1 MRASGAV
8 RGRFGRR
15 EAYRPLP
22 RRRLQVAAAGVRN
35 CRFDLPGAASLAGSG
50 RKLHVQQKS
59 SRGSG
64 RVCSQERRGGPWRS
78 AAAERPARTLRSR
91 HRCRLLRPV
100 QIDRPAPPLVVTP
113 VPLATMDA
121 SRNRSR
127 GVGNERHIRLLT
139 PRRLR
144 ELKPVE
150 LQLLTRLAVQPDSDV
165 HPADLAAIPT
175 PSQPEFPGLTDPVG

>member
-1 MRASGAV
+1 M
-8 RGRFGRR
+8 
-15 EAYRPLP
+15 
-22 RRRLQVAAAGVRN
+22 
-35 CRFDLPGAASLAGSG
+35 
-50 RKLHVQQKS
+50 
-59 SRGSG
+59 
-64 RVCSQERRGGPWRS
+64 
-78 AAAERPARTLRSR
+78 
-91 HRCRLLRPV
+91 
-100 QIDRPAPPLVVTP
+100 IDRPAPPLAVTP

-127 GVGNERHIRLLT
+127 GVGSDDQHIRLLT

-175 PSQPEFPGLTDPVG
+175 PSQPEFPDLTDPVG